1 MFMGSPFIETEPIF
15 PLNLLTVT
23 RLMDQ
28 VVEDRVLLSLS
39 NVNGLYEHS
48 VSWSKA
54 LLKSSYYNLL
64 LL

>member
-1 MFMGSPFIETEPIF
+1 MFMGSSFIETEPIF

-39 NVNGLYEHS
+39 NEHS

-54 LLKSSYYNLL
+54 LLKSSYYNFLL
-64 LL
+64 LEG